1 MRVPHSESLFM
12 NKLTTILLF
21 LSAALPLG
29 AAVPLVTGGKPV
41 AEIVLAADAVPSV
54 KTAANELQKHLEAMS
69 GAKLPI
75 VAQASPDVANQVFVG
90 ESEATRK
97 LGFTLDD
104 VKYDG
109 FKIVAGKNHVIL
121 AGREIDLFNKTF
133 YKWKD
138 LRGGRQAIWEKMI
151 GHKWRLPPMIDPRDF
166 SKEFDFFALDGTGTL
181 YAAYD
186 LLEQLGMR
194 WYAPMADLGLVTPK
208 LADISIKEQ
217 NLKKEPEF
225 PVRMFTDVKLGDSA
239 DAFLWNKCLKGGVG
253 TPTFVPTYHA
263 LSGPL
268 AMYPTEQPQEYYGK
282 VQGKT
287 LHSIP
292 RLSNEK
298 LRADMVEYL
307 ELVDQHFPGMD
318 YVSLGQPDG
327 WSLLDSD
334 DTAAGWDKFSERGHS
349 GRFSDYAW
357 DFNLDLRKRYME
369 KHPEKKFVV
378 MAYAITSRVPASLEK
393 VPDNMLVVFTETSA
407 YWMMPERRQEL
418 EYRNEWIAKMSSKDQ
433 LLIWEYYLQHAPNYS
448 FPPVPVI
455 FPKLMKE
462 SFSGLYDH
470 SLGFLVEVGWKSGAD
485 VTKARNEPQIAR
497 PWISHIMLYLHS
509 KLCWDRNLDV
519 QATLNEYYDLFY
531 GPAKAEMKEF
541 FEFAESIWT
550 SPEARQITASGGFL
564 KPEDVD
570 RYFDILQRAK
580 AKAGDTIYGK
590 RIDGIRQEMDGL
602 SLLFEKLKR
611 KGPSLQIKASKAKP
625 LIDGDL
631 EKPFWLEEDP
641 KRYGFYPLKDML
653 TGETPEHVETKV
665 AFRWLNDNS
674 ALIVGIE
681 CIEPKMSKL
690 REACEAADSPAIYGD
705 DMVEIRL
712 ETASGIR
719 PFIAINS
726 AGVVLDECITE
737 RLEDLPNFYRVGKV
751 AVKKYPDRWTA
762 EVQIDAKPISGGR
775 PTKFLPWGVNVSRQR
790 MAGNEPEHYMLSP
803 SGTKFGEPT
812 CMGNIFVRK

>member
-1 MRVPHSESLFM
+1 M
-12 NKLTTILLF
+12 
-21 LSAALPLG
+21 
-29 AAVPLVTGGKPV
+29 
-41 AEIVLAADAVPSV
+41 
-54 KTAANELQKHLEAMS
+54 
-69 GAKLPI
+69 
-75 VAQASPDVANQVFVG
+75 
-90 ESEATRK
+90 
-97 LGFTLDD
+97 
-104 VKYDG
+104 
-109 FKIVAGKNHVIL
+109 
-121 AGREIDLFNKTF
+121 
-133 YKWKD
+133 
-138 LRGGRQAIWEKMI
+138 
-151 GHKWRLPPMIDPRDF
+151 
-166 SKEFDFFALDGTGTL
+166 
-181 YAAYD
+181 
-186 LLEQLGMR
+186 
-194 WYAPMADLGLVTPK
+194 
-208 LADISIKEQ
+208 
-217 NLKKEPEF
+217 
-225 PVRMFTDVKLGDSA
+225 
-239 DAFLWNKCLKGGVG
+239 
-253 TPTFVPTYHA
+253 
-263 LSGPL
+263 
-268 AMYPTEQPQEYYGK
+268 
-282 VQGKT
+282 
-287 LHSIP
+287 
-292 RLSNEK
+292 
-298 LRADMVEYL
+298 
-307 ELVDQHFPGMD
+307 
-318 YVSLGQPDG
+318 
-327 WSLLDSD
+327 
-334 DTAAGWDKFSERGHS
+334 
-349 GRFSDYAW
+349 
-357 DFNLDLRKRYME
+357 
-369 KHPEKKFVV
+369 
-378 MAYAITSRVPASLEK
+378 
-393 VPDNMLVVFTETSA
+393 
-407 YWMMPERRQEL
+407 
-418 EYRNEWIAKMSSKDQ
+418 KMSFD
-433 LLIWEYYLQHAPNYS
+433 
-448 FPPVPVI
+448 
-455 FPKLMKE
+455 
-462 SFSGLYDH
+462 GLYDH

-497 PWISHIMLYLHS
+497 PWISHIMLYLHG

-550 SPEARQITASGGFL
+550 SPEARQITAAGGFL

-580 AKAGDTIYGK
+580 AKAGDTVYGQ
-590 RIDGIRQEMDGL
+590 RIDGIRQEMDAL

-641 KRYGFYPLKDML
+641 QRYGFYPLKDMM

-681 CIEPKMSKL
+681 CIEPKMNKL
-690 REACEAADSPAIYGD
+690 REACNAADSPAIYGD

-803 SGTKFGEPT
+803 SGSNFREPT